1 MPAPRRNPVI
11 SLIGEINSRVDRDT
25 DTLLKEAAY
34 HLCVLNDEVVSLR
47 ELKRVPTAPQFPELL
62 LHITQLQEVL
72 SCIQADPLYSSLQ
85 EETLSKVDTYYKQ
98 LERKRP

>member
-34 HLCVLNDEVVSLR
+34 HLCVLNDEVSSLR
-47 ELKRVPTAPQFPELL
+47 ELKRVPFAPQFPELL

-72 SCIQADPLYSSLQ
+72 SCVCNDPLYKRMQ
-85 EETLSKVDTYYKQ
+85 ETTHSRVAAYYKSQ
-98 LERKRP
+98 ERKPA